1 MISLDDEDPGVVLDW
16 RNEGLLLKFLLVLLF
31 SSKFVV
37 GLYQLPSK
45 AGQGEV
51 KQGNFS
57 IEDTFKVEVQ
67 EGVLEPHQDLPK
79 SSIAYSASFQVS
91 AWSRERNVP
100 MNYEDL
106 LPNL

>member
-45 AGQGEV
+45 AGHGEA
-51 KQGNFS
+51 KHGNFS

-79 SSIAYSASFQVS
+79 SSITYSASFQVS
-91 AWSRERNVP
+91 AWSKERNMP

-106 LPNL
+106 LPSL